1 MVLTDNN
8 LPSYGKS
15 NMQPLFAP
23 SGAKPAAPGDFG
35 VTGSGVIA
43 PNPQVFST
51 EWENVEWKNFT
62 DPQTRGTHLVEYAEL
77 TTNTVAN
84 PAFGTQGGQLVSLLL
99 FFVLSD
105 EPVLF
110 GTVPGY
116 VDTAL
121 STS

>member
-43 PNPQVFST
+43 PNPQIFST

-62 DPQTRGTHLVEYAEL
+62 DPQTRGTKLVEYAEL

-84 PAFGTQGGQLVSLLL
+84 PAYGTQGGQLVSLVAIRSGQLIITGL
-99 FFVLSD
+99 WSRQFR
-105 EPVLF
+105 
-110 GTVPGY
+110 
-116 VDTAL
+116 
-121 STS
+121 TSRSPRK